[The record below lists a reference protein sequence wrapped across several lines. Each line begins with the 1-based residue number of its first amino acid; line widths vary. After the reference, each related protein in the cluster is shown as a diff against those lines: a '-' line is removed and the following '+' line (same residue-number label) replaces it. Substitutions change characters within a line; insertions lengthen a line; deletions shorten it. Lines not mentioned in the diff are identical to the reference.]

1 MTSMEQQKKIQVK
14 KNDRYLG
21 TLLG

>member
-1 MTSMEQQKKIQVK
+1 MEKVAQKKIQVK